1 MKKTIFKKAFFL
13 LCMLLVGVANAHA
26 KEYMQPR
33 LNIIGYSFELP
44 LLDMS
49 MTVNSDSN
57 DDNVD
62 DFEDLLAKPGII
74 YDAWEDEDKEID
86 FHTDV

>member
-1 MKKTIFKKAFFL
+1 
-13 LCMLLVGVANAHA
+13 
-26 KEYMQPR
+26 MQPR

-57 DDNVD
+57 DDNED
-62 DFEDLLAKPGII
+62 DFDDLLAKPGII

>member
-1 MKKTIFKKAFFL
+1 MKNMK
-13 LCMLLVGVANAHA
+13 

-57 DDNVD
+57 DDNED
-62 DFEDLLAKPGII
+62 DFDDLLAKPGII